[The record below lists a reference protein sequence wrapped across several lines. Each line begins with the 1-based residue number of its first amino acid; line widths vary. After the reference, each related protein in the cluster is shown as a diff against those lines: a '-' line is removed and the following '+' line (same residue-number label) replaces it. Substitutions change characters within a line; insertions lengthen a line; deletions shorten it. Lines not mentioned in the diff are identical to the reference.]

1 MKNNDCGDGW
11 CRGLFYVP
19 ETKGGYSAFI
29 KETQAEVYAKL
40 IDSYVIYYSSHP
52 DNCKFESLL
61 GEASAISPFTAKDD
75 I

>member
-1 MKNNDCGDGW
+1 MKSNN
-11 CRGLFYVP
+11 LNNNIFYVP

-40 IDSYVIYYSSHP
+40 IGSYMIYP
-52 DNCKFESLL
+52 DNYEFESLVAA
-61 GEASAISPFTAKDD
+61 ASAISPFTAKDD